1 MDSIAEQNPQF
12 ATRLRV
18 VASLVGLVFVL
29 FVGRLW
35 VLQLTRWTTYAEDAI
50 ANRTEIVWEQ
60 ASRGIICDRN
70 GVVLAEN
77 RPVWTVHIIP
87 ADFPADQE
95 QVDEIVARLAGILG
109 RERSV
114 STADLREQISEI
126 CQGSGPEAMPLSST
140 GEDVSLEAVQAIEA
154 QHYEMPGVMIKQITQ
169 RQYPL
174 GKMASHV
181 IGYVRPINVD
191 LADYELVK
199 DFCYPQS
206 QPAASGLLNIDKL
219 VHQSIYTP
227 NSLFGQEG
235 VEASYELLERS
246 GNIVPVIPGRRG
258 YYLYEINASG
268 QPVRE
273 IDSRPPDPGATV
285 YLALDTKLQ
294 RVAEQALE
302 QAIAGTEHTA
312 AAVMMDVQTG
322 EILVLASKPSLDAN
336 IWAGPISPEKW
347 ERIHND
353 PRRPMRNTAI
363 SGEYPP
369 GSVFKI
375 ISATAAFQTTG
386 LQENTTFTCDGA
398 ITVGRHHQRF
408 ECWKHSGHG
417 AVDFYKGMAQSCD
430 VYFYRT
436 VLDELKAGLSSDSIA
451 RYARLFGLGSP
462 PGIDIPGEEEGHVPD
477 REWKAT
483 VERDSWLTGDT
494 VNMVIGQGWLTV
506 TPLQMVVATAAVANG
521 GKVLQPRVVRKIKW
535 PIWLG
540 GQAEVL
546 KPVVVRELDVAPET
560 LAHVRRGMR
569 LAVTRPH
576 GTAQAVGGLGVVVA
590 GKTGSAQHRPDR
602 PTHAWFVCFA
612 PYRQPKYA
620 VAVFVWEGGHG
631 GTTAAPIARRI
642 LAAAFGVERGG
653 RVSAHL
659 PSASD

>member
-1 MDSIAEQNPQF
+1 MDSIAEQKSQF

-18 VASLVGLVFVL
+18 VAGVVSIIFVI
-29 FVGRLW
+29 FVVRLW
-35 VLQLTRWTTYAEDAI
+35 VLQLTQWTTYAADAI

-60 ASRGIICDRN
+60 APRGIIRDRN

-77 RPVWTVHIIP
+77 RAVWTVHIIP
-87 ADFPADQE
+87 ADFPDDQE
-95 QVDEIVARLAGILG
+95 AVDEIVGQLASILG
-109 RERSV
+109 QERSV
-114 STADLREQISEI
+114 STADLRKQISEI
-126 CQGSGPEAMPLSST
+126 CQGSGPEARPLIGV
-140 GEDVSLEAVQAIEA
+140 GEDVSLEVVQAIEA
-154 QHYEMPGVMIKQITQ
+154 RQYEMPGVVIKQNNQ
-169 RQYPL
+169 RHYPYEKL
-174 GKMASHV
+174 ASHL

-191 LADYELVK
+191 LADYERVK
-199 DFCYPQS
+199 DFCYPRS
-206 QPAASGLLNIDKL
+206 QPAVSGLLNIDKL
-219 VHQSIYTP
+219 VQQPIYTL

-235 VEASYELLERS
+235 VEASYELLKR
-246 GNIVPVIPGRRG
+246 GGRMVPVIPGRRG
-258 YYLYEINASG
+258 YHLYEVNASG

-273 IDSRPPDPGATV
+273 IDSRSPNIGATI
-285 YLALDTKLQ
+285 YLALDTELQ

-302 QAIAGTEHTA
+302 QAIAGTKHTA

-375 ISATAAFQTTG
+375 ISATAAWQTTG

-398 ITVGRHHQRF
+398 ITVGRQHQRF
-408 ECWKHSGHG
+408 ECWKHDGHG

-430 VYFYRT
+430 VYFYQT
-436 VLDELKAGLSSDSIA
+436 VLDDKMRLSSDSIA
-451 RYARLFGLGSP
+451 RYARLLGLGVAT
-462 PGIDIPGEEEGHVPD
+462 GIDIPGEEEGFVPD

-494 VNMVIGQGWLTV
+494 VNMVIGQGWLTA
-506 TPLQMVVATAAVANG
+506 TPLQMAVATAAVANG
-521 GKVLQPRVVRKIKW
+521 GKVLQPRVVRKIEW
-535 PIWLG
+535 PQWLG

-546 KPVVVRELDVAPET
+546 EPVVVRELDVAPDT
-560 LAHVRRGMR
+560 LARVRQGMR

-576 GTAQAVGGLGVVVA
+576 GTAQAVGGLGVAVA
-590 GKTGSAQHRPDR
+590 GKTGSAQHRLDQ

-659 PSASD
+659 PLASD

>member
-1 MDSIAEQNPQF
+1 MDSIAEQKSQF
-12 ATRLRV
+12 AARLRV
-18 VASLVGLVFVL
+18 VAGVVGLVFVL

-60 ASRGIICDRN
+60 APRGIICDRN
-70 GVVLAEN
+70 GVMLAEN

-87 ADFPADQE
+87 ADFPDDQE
-95 QVDEIVARLAGILG
+95 QVDEIIARLAGILG
-109 RERSV
+109 KERSV
-114 STADLREQISEI
+114 STADLRKQISEI
-126 CQGSGPEAMPLSST
+126 CQGSGPEARPLCGT

-154 QHYEMPGVMIKQITQ
+154 QHYEMPGVMIKQIIQ
-169 RQYPL
+169 RHYPL

-206 QPAASGLLNIDKL
+206 QPAVSGLLNIEKL
-219 VHQSIYTP
+219 VHQPIYTP

-235 VEASYELLERS
+235 VEASYELLER
-246 GNIVPVIPGRRG
+246 GGKMVPVIPGRRG
-258 YYLYEINASG
+258 YHLYEVNASG

-285 YLALDTKLQ
+285 YLALDTELQ

-302 QAIAGTEHTA
+302 RAIAGTKHTA

-336 IWAGPISPEKW
+336 IWAGPIPPEEW

-363 SGEYPP
+363 AGEYPP

-375 ISATAAFQTTG
+375 ISAIAAWQTTD

-398 ITVGRHHQRF
+398 ITVGRQHQRF

-417 AVDFYKGMAQSCD
+417 LVSFYKGMAQSCD
-430 VYFYRT
+430 VYFYQT
-436 VLDELKAGLSSDSIA
+436 VLKAGLSSDSIA
-451 RYARLFGLGSP
+451 RYARLLGLGAP
-462 PGIDIPGEEEGHVPD
+462 TGIDIPGEEEGFVPD

-506 TPLQMVVATAAVANG
+506 TPMQMVVATAAVANG
-521 GKVLQPRVVRKIKW
+521 GKVLQPRVVHKIQW
-535 PIWLG
+535 PQWLG
-540 GQAEVL
+540 GGVEVL
-546 KPVVVRELDVAPET
+546 KPRVVRRLELAPET
-560 LAHVRRGMR
+560 LARVRKGMR
-569 LAVTRPH
+569 LAVTQPH
-576 GTAQAVGGLGVVVA
+576 GTAQAVGGLGVAVA
-590 GKTGSAQHRPDR
+590 GKTGSAEHRRDR

-631 GTTAAPIARRI
+631 GTTAGPIARQI
-642 LAAAFGVERGG
+642 LAAAFGLEWDG

-659 PSASD
+659 PSDSD